1 MVDAC
6 QKETYAHVGCSQH
19 PPLTQGSV
27 VTQDQVCG
35 IGGASYRRPWV
46 GEAVFRR
53 SFLDLKK
60 EKVLVVRSSKERM
73 VQAEGR
79 AGTKAQGQ
87 EKS

>member
-6 QKETYAHVGCSQH
+6 QKETYAHVACSQH

-35 IGGASYRRPWV
+35 IGGASYRRPCV
-46 GEAVFRR
+46 GEAVFR